1 MLPKAVRLFNPT
13 EWSPFGAPIKPNLAL
28 KYGKRTEKHIF
39 VKPSLFI
46 KKLDYAT
53 KSFYYIL
60 IKARA
65 HPVHT
70 KAP

>member
-1 MLPKAVRLFNPT
+1 MCRLIFNQQI
-13 EWSPFGAPIKPNLAL
+13 EALFGALIKPNLAL
-28 KYGKRTEKHIF
+28 KYGTRTEKHIF
-39 VKPSLFI
+39 VKPSLFKL